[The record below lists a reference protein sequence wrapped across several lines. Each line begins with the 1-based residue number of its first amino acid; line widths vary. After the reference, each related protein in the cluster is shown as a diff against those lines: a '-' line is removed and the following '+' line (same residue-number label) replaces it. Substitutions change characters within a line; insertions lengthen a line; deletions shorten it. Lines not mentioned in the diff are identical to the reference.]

1 MNISILIGLAA
12 LVVTITVIIY
22 NVIVAKKQMVDN
34 GWADIDVQLKR
45 RADLIPNLVEV
56 VKGYASHERDT
67 LEEIIETRNRVLGS
81 DEQSKAREEGETS
94 ISRGLTRLFALAE
107 AYPDLK
113 ANEQFLSLQEQLS
126 KTEDE
131 ISFARRFFNGAV
143 REYNTA
149 IKSFPSNLLAAPLG
163 FKEAQFFEIEP
174 VDRLLPGV
182 GLGPDQ

>member
-81 DEQSKAREEGETS
+81 DEQSKAREEIKNKKE
-94 ISRGLTRLFALAE
+94 
-107 AYPDLK
+107 K
-113 ANEQFLSLQEQLS
+113 
-126 KTEDE
+126 KT
-131 ISFARRFFNGAV
+131 N
-143 REYNTA
+143 
-149 IKSFPSNLLAAPLG
+149 
-163 FKEAQFFEIEP
+163 
-174 VDRLLPGV
+174 
-182 GLGPDQ
+182 

>member
-1 MNISILIGLAA
+1 MLLDVRLIEAPSRSLNATNVHLHHNSSD
-12 LVVTITVIIY
+12 LV
-22 NVIVAKKQMVDN
+22 
-34 GWADIDVQLKR
+34 R
-45 RADLIPNLVEV
+45 
-56 VKGYASHERDT
+56 
-67 LEEIIETRNRVLGS
+67 
-81 DEQSKAREEGETS
+81 
-94 ISRGLTRLFALAE
+94 
-107 AYPDLK
+107 
-113 ANEQFLSLQEQLS
+113 QFLSLQEQLS

-149 IKSFPSNLLAAPLG
+149 IKSFPSNLLAAPMG